1 VLVPA
6 SEASVPALVATAV
19 LARRAVATPAALD
32 GATYPPDALVLRLAP
47 DDVLVIGGG
56 TLTIDDSHAIVE
68 DEHGFVS
75 LTFSWAEYEVTVA
88 PFVDW
93 SLPLQRP
100 ALAQGYV
107 AGIPAKLWL
116 EANRVLLLT
125 SAAYADEL
133 VGRLS

>member
-1 VLVPA
+1 MPA
-6 SEASVPALVATAV
+6 AEVNAAALVAEALV
-19 LARRAVATPAALD
+19 ARRAVATPTALD
-32 GATYPPDALVLRLAP
+32 AATYPIGALALRLAP
-47 DDVLVIGGG
+47 DDVLVIGDGP
-56 TLTIDDSHAIVE
+56 LTIDDPHAIVE

-75 LTFSWAEYEVTVA
+75 LTFSWARYEAVVA

-107 AGIPAKLWL
+107 AGVPAKLWL
-116 EANRVLLLT
+116 DTDRVLLIT
-125 SAAYADEL
+125 NAAYAHEL